1 MKKHKLSVIIILVL
15 FLIIIS
21 ILILYTSSCNQKAI
35 ATSVCVSAFDTVIL
49 DAGHGGADGGAVA
62 PDSTEEKLINLQITL
77 KLKAVLELYGY
88 NVILTRADDNSIHD
102 KDASS
107 LRQQKVSDIR
117 NREKIIKAHPDAIFV
132 SIHQNNFY
140 DTSVHGA
147 QVFYSKN
154 NMLSRTLAQSISES
168 ITSDVQPDNPRE
180 IKKSGT
186 EIYLLY
192 HSQIPSVMVECGFL
206 SNYEDLTKLKD
217 AAFQKKIAVSI
228 AKGIINYSKG

>member
-1 MKKHKLSVIIILVL
+1 M
-15 FLIIIS
+15 
-21 ILILYTSSCNQKAI
+21 
-35 ATSVCVSAFDTVIL
+35 
-49 DAGHGGADGGAVA
+49 
-62 PDSTEEKLINLQITL
+62 
-77 KLKAVLELYGY
+77 
-88 NVILTRADDNSIHD
+88 
-102 KDASS
+102 
-107 LRQQKVSDIR
+107 RQQKVSDIR
-117 NREKIIKAHPDAIFV
+117 NREKIIKAYPDAIFV

-154 NMLSRTLAQSISES
+154 NLLSRTLAQSISES
-168 ITSDVQPDNPRE
+168 IIADVQPDNPRE

-217 AAFQKKIAVSI
+217 DVFQKKIAVSI
-228 AKGIINYSKG
+228 AKGIINYSKGQ

>member
-1 MKKHKLSVIIILVL
+1 MKKYKLLTIIIIFL

-21 ILILYTSSCNQKAI
+21 ILILYTSLCNHNAVI
-35 ATSVCVSAFDTVIL
+35 TSAGVTSFDTVIL

-62 PDSTEEKLINLQITL
+62 PDGTEEKLINLQITL
-77 KLKAVLELYGY
+77 KVKAILELYGY
-88 NVILTRADDNSIHD
+88 NVVLTRTDDNSIHD
-102 KDASS
+102 EQATS

-117 NREKIIKAHPDAIFV
+117 NREKIIQSHPSAIFV
-132 SIHQNNFY
+132 SIHQNKFY
-140 DTSVHGA
+140 DASVCGA

-154 NMLSRTLAQSISES
+154 NTLSQYLAQSISDS
-168 ITSDVQPDNPRE
+168 IVAEIQTDNPRQ

-206 SNYEDLTKLKD
+206 SNYEDLSKLKND
-217 AAFQKKIAVSI
+217 SFQKMLAIAIV
-228 AKGIINYSKG
+228 KGIVNYSKG